1 MRMKGDGEVARAPW
15 CSRKALDIDEELTCE
30 QLLGGLLVGGAAP
43 QDNSVET
50 PDKDQ
55 GQVQLTTSDQ
65 PPSGAF
71 HALTALSSTRKEPAL
86 ELAGQ
91 LHSITAMEALA
102 RSKLPIGPLLSLL
115 LSAGCSPSNM
125 RDTIAAIL
133 EELLLGWQDVVASE
147 QKAVA
152 RFAGMP

>member
-1 MRMKGDGEVARAPW
+1 M
-15 CSRKALDIDEELTCE
+15 
-30 QLLGGLLVGGAAP
+30 QLI
-43 QDNSVET
+43 
-50 PDKDQ
+50 
-55 GQVQLTTSDQ
+55 TSAH
-65 PPSGAF
+65 PPTGAF

-102 RSKLPIGPLLSLL
+102 RGKLPIGPLLSLL

-152 RFAGMP
+152 LFAGMP